1 MNEGI
6 RLFFANNTDLINA
19 EKWEEFYKQLKDA
32 YLGSNGEGLVTEIL
46 LTSGIN
52 PLYGLQEVPKYFLYG
67 ARKIK
72 TLTIPSN
79 IKRIRE
85 DAIADCNIE
94 EIIIE
99 KGVEKIDQFSFD
111 MLPNLTKLSLPDS
124 LTLDIGTQLSLG
136 LRSFTVPPH
145 VVLSDTLFDS
155 CDIEYFSFRGTE
167 NPLFI
172 AISNCSKLTT
182 IEFQEGTDTLFE
194 QWSHCPKIKYIMCP
208 HSADVIDD
216 DLKNMKFYVYPDS
229 MCEKIC
235 KDKGY
240 NYELRN

>member
-6 RLFFANNTDLINA
+6 RLFFANNANLIN
-19 EKWEEFYKQLKDA
+19 EERWEEFYKQLKDA
-32 YLGSNGEGLVTEIL
+32 YLGNSGEGLVTEIL

-52 PLYGLQEVPKYFLYG
+52 PLYGLKEVPQSFLYG
-67 ARKIK
+67 ARKVK

-79 IKRIRE
+79 IKRINE
-85 DAIADCNIE
+85 YAIVDCNIE

-99 KGVEKIDQFSFD
+99 KGVEQIDSFAFYT
-111 MLPNLTKLSLPDS
+111 LSNLTNLSLPDS
-124 LTLDIGTQLSLG
+124 LTLDIGNQIDLG
-136 LRSFTVPPH
+136 LKSFTVPPH

-155 CDIEYFSFRGTE
+155 CALEYFSYKGTK

-172 AISNCSKLTT
+172 VLSNCSKLTT

-194 QWSHCPKIKYIMCP
+194 QWSHCPNVKNIICP
-208 HSADVIDD
+208 RSATYIDD
-216 DLKNMKFYVYPDS
+216 ELKDKTFYVYPNC

-235 KDKGY
+235 KEKGY
-240 NYELRN
+240 NYELRS